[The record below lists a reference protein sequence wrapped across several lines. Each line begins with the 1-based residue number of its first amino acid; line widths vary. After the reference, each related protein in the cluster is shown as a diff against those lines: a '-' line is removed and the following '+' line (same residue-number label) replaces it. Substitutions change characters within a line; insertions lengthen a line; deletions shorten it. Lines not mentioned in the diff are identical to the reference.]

1 MKINKII
8 LERSY
13 NKEIELNDLTAI
25 INFDTTNPSDK
36 PDGDALYYLICALD
50 SMNGK
55 SHKDLD
61 FLEKMEVHNRLDSAI
76 AKLQQIRQ
84 EIKC

>member
-1 MKINKII
+1 
-8 LERSY
+8 
-13 NKEIELNDLTAI
+13 
-25 INFDTTNPSDK
+25 
-36 PDGDALYYLICALD
+36 
-50 SMNGK
+50 MNSK

-61 FLEKMEVHNRLDSAI
+61 FMEKMEVHNRLDSAI